1 MINLSDIRATLLA
14 ELGKGKNLPCHVA
27 AFCAWIMA
35 DNDRLRQCADEA
47 IGFTGQ
53 ARHPP
58 ARDGASQWRRAFA
71 AEARAIRRP
80 RPKRETERKSGGEGK
95 RESVRVDHGGRW
107 ITKKKNKIDNDNETS
122 K

>member
-53 ARHPP
+53 ARHPT
-58 ARDGASQWRRAFA
+58 ARDGARQWRRAFG
-71 AEARAIRRP
+71 AEARTIRRP
-80 RPKRETERKSGGEGK
+80 DRKSGGLG
-95 RESVRVDHGGRW
+95 RRWSVRGELGGRRMM
-107 ITKKKNKIDNDNETS
+107 KKK
-122 K
+122 

>member
-58 ARDGASQWRRAFA
+58 ARDGALQCRRAF
-71 AEARAIRRP
+71 EAQALTIRSARSQRYTRQGSP
-80 RPKRETERKSGGEGK
+80 VPEDDPPT
-95 RESVRVDHGGRW
+95 
-107 ITKKKNKIDNDNETS
+107 
-122 K
+122 

>member
-1 MINLSDIRATLLA
+1 MRISDWSSDVCSSDL
-14 ELGKGKNLPCHVA
+14 NLPCHVA

-58 ARDGASQWRRAFA
+58 ARDGARQWRRAFA
-71 AEARAIRRP
+71 AEARTIRRP
-80 RPKRETERKSGGEGK
+80 RYTRYTRQGSHVPEDASPEKPLPA
-95 RESVRVDHGGRW
+95 
-107 ITKKKNKIDNDNETS
+107 TKNEILPHYP
-122 K
+122 